1 MNPFT
6 DTSNPTAISY
16 GNPDLESEKAH
27 SLSVTFG
34 SFSQKFNVNV
44 SANYSF
50 VNNGIEQYSFI
61 KDGVMN
67 STYDNI
73 GKSKNINL
81 SLFLNWNMSP
91 KTRFNINGRGAYV
104 DYRSSGLDL
113 KNHGWEGNVFGSFQQ
128 TLPWDLR
135 LSLNGGGGTP
145 HISLQG
151 KSSSFYYY
159 AIGLSRSF
167 LKEKRLTISLNS
179 SNLFNKY
186 ITFKNNIN
194 TSTFCSSTSTR
205 IPMRYYGFN
214 ISWRFG
220 ELKAQV
226 KKAAR
231 SINNDD
237 LKSGGGNAG
246 TGGGI
251 PAN

>member
-1 MNPFT
+1 
-6 DTSNPTAISY
+6 
-16 GNPDLESEKAH
+16 
-27 SLSVTFG
+27 
-34 SFSQKFNVNV
+34 
-44 SANYSF
+44 
-50 VNNGIEQYSFI
+50 
-61 KDGVMN
+61 MN

-167 LKEKRLTISLNS
+167 N
-179 SNLFNKY
+179 
-186 ITFKNNIN
+186 
-194 TSTFCSSTSTR
+194 
-205 IPMRYYGFN
+205 
-214 ISWRFG
+214 
-220 ELKAQV
+220 
-226 KKAAR
+226 
-231 SINNDD
+231 
-237 LKSGGGNAG
+237 
-246 TGGGI
+246 
-251 PAN
+251 

>member
-1 MNPFT
+1 M
-6 DTSNPTAISY
+6 
-16 GNPDLESEKAH
+16 
-27 SLSVTFG
+27 
-34 SFSQKFNVNV
+34 
-44 SANYSF
+44 
-50 VNNGIEQYSFI
+50 
-61 KDGVMN
+61 
-67 STYDNI
+67 
-73 GKSKNINL
+73 
-81 SLFLNWNMSP
+81 
-91 KTRFNINGRGAYV
+91 

-194 TSTFCSSTSTR
+194 TLLSALLLLPEFRCV
-205 IPMRYYGFN
+205 IMDL
-214 ISWRFG
+214 ISVG
-220 ELKAQV
+220 VLGVEGSG
-226 KKAAR
+226 KKAA
-231 SINNDD
+231 
-237 LKSGGGNAG
+237 KH
-246 TGGGI
+246 
-251 PAN
+251 

>member
-1 MNPFT
+1 
-6 DTSNPTAISY
+6 
-16 GNPDLESEKAH
+16 
-27 SLSVTFG
+27 
-34 SFSQKFNVNV
+34 
-44 SANYSF
+44 
-50 VNNGIEQYSFI
+50 
-61 KDGVMN
+61 
-67 STYDNI
+67 
-73 GKSKNINL
+73 
-81 SLFLNWNMSP
+81 MSP

-186 ITFKNNIN
+186 ITLRI
-194 TSTFCSSTSTR
+194 TSILLLSALLLLPEFRCV
-205 IPMRYYGFN
+205 IMDL
-214 ISWRFG
+214 ISVG
-220 ELKAQV
+220 VLG
-226 KKAAR
+226 
-231 SINNDD
+231 S
-237 LKSGGGNAG
+237 
-246 TGGGI
+246 
-251 PAN
+251 

>member
-1 MNPFT
+1 M
-6 DTSNPTAISY
+6 A
-16 GNPDLESEKAH
+16 
-27 SLSVTFG
+27 
-34 SFSQKFNVNV
+34 
-44 SANYSF
+44 
-50 VNNGIEQYSFI
+50 
-61 KDGVMN
+61 
-67 STYDNI
+67 
-73 GKSKNINL
+73 GK
-81 SLFLNWNMSP
+81 
-91 KTRFNINGRGAYV
+91 
-104 DYRSSGLDL
+104 
-113 KNHGWEGNVFGSFQQ
+113 ENVFGSFQQ

-194 TSTFCSSTSTR
+194 TPTFCSSTATR

-220 ELKAQV
+220 ELKGSG
-226 KKAAR
+226 KKSCA
-231 SINNDD
+231 
-237 LKSGGGNAG
+237 KH
-246 TGGGI
+246 
-251 PAN
+251 